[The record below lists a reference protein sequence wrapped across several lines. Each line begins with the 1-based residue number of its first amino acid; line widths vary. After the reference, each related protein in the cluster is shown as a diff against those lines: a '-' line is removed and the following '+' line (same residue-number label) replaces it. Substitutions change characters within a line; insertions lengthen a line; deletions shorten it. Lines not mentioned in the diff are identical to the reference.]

1 MDRVHDE
8 LQELKSETEK
18 LKEECRT
25 KKELSE
31 SLRKAHNEQL
41 VKFMEAKSLIEEQ
54 AQQLNAKSEEIS
66 ELRQICEELKS
77 TLHEKELFLKD
88 LNFANEKLRVEY
100 GERIQKLEG
109 ENKVLVLGLDEATTR
124 TQDWEKKICA
134 GNEEIEGLKRL
145 VLIAEKKCLEAE
157 RKAKA
162 SEELERRENVILKIE
177 DENRNVQDQLK
188 WKSEQFMHL
197 EEAHTRLQDQFQ
209 LSKVEWEHE
218 KVELLDEICSLQ
230 TRLDS
235 QTRISQN
242 LHSQLKMCN
251 QALSHEESRRKIL
264 EVEVFELK
272 SHFENVI
279 LECEE
284 AKSRIENLALQRDE
298 DIAELRN
305 TLGTKESLSKEMEYK
320 ISHLEQEN
328 QELHGSLKEC
338 REVQIKNARGNSLKK
353 LQNKLRGLEQLHSQC
368 SVNLEEKEA
377 EWSFRIEK
385 MTRDVNG
392 YISDLEGKDKEIQEL
407 QMKLEGCH
415 CLLEVRNEEI
425 SVVTMVLK
433 SEFSAV
439 YTKLFDEKAEI
450 EKRNKVREDKILL
463 LREQLERKNSAQS
476 EVDGDL
482 EQEGEEG
489 RFLVK
494 RVECS
499 DRIKHQ
505 ESFMAEEELE
515 RHKKMLNELS
525 NFHACLEEQVVQME
539 SELKRSS
546 KDVSYALE
554 RANCELARKIHLVDQ
569 TKLELQRWK
578 SSVEK
583 AKMYFE
589 ENHKVLKQ
597 EKDSLLGVVKEQDGK
612 IGHLQQQVVLLEST
626 IAANMKAIE
635 ALKQEKEDYYLIA
648 ETKDHS
654 IEKLQ
659 EENAWLKQESTKRE
673 QAQLDAQ
680 KTLAEEEERILEF
693 IKAKDQSIED
703 LSAQA
708 MSMKQDFESSLV
720 SFFSVVT
727 EKQIEINVLN
737 EVLEKAE
744 NLKRFEIQ
752 EKNKTIDELETET
765 NKLRQKL
772 EFQEESL
779 LQSEKQV
786 AKLEEAEN
794 LKELEIQ
801 EKNKSIDELETKTN
815 ELCQK
820 LKFQEES
827 LLHSQKQVAKLEAV
841 LEAHKSETEGLKDR
855 FWSEKGHMEGLVK
868 ELQCEKRCLLEDM
881 MKLSAERED
890 MLIRMEGVCNWIGDF
905 SGEDVDLM
913 DIFGKILQNCDNS
926 NGHAMD
932 LVSDGLSDSRT
943 DGENTHISSSIKN
956 IEERIDKRSPL
967 KALNH

>member
-1 MDRVHDE
+1 MDRVHEE
-8 LQELKSETEK
+8 LHELKSEMEK

-31 SLRKAHNEQL
+31 SLRKAHNEQQ
-41 VKFMEAKSLIEEQ
+41 VKFMEAKSLIEQQ

-77 TLHEKELFLKD
+77 SLHETELFLKD

-109 ENKVLVLGLDEATTR
+109 ENKGLVSALDEATTR

-145 VLIAEKKCLEAE
+145 LFVVEKKCLEAE
-157 RKAKA
+157 QKAKA
-162 SEELERRENVILKIE
+162 SEELGRRENVILKIE

-197 EEAHTRLQDQFQ
+197 KEAHTRLQDQFQ
-209 LSKVEWEHE
+209 LSKVEWENE
-218 KVELLDEICSLQ
+218 KSELFDEICSLQ

-251 QALSHEESRRKIL
+251 QALSHEESKRKIL

-338 REVQIKNARGNSLKK
+338 REVQIKNAGGNSLKK

-368 SVNLEEKEA
+368 SVNLKEKEA
-377 EWSFRIEK
+377 EWSSRIEK
-385 MTRDVNG
+385 MTRDING
-392 YISDLEGKDKEIQEL
+392 YLSDLEGKDKEIQEL

-415 CLLEVRNEEI
+415 CLLEVQNEEI

-433 SEFSAV
+433 SEFSSV

-450 EKRNKVREDKILL
+450 EKRNKAREDKILL
-463 LREQLERKNSAQS
+463 LREQLETKNSAQS
-476 EVDGDL
+476 EVDG
-482 EQEGEEG
+482 EQKGEEG

-499 DRIKHQ
+499 DRIKHE

-515 RHKKMLNELS
+515 RHKKMLDELS

-554 RANCELARKIHLVDQ
+554 RANCELARKIHLVNQ
-569 TKLELQRWK
+569 TKLELRRWK
-578 SSVEK
+578 SSAEK
-583 AKMYFE
+583 AKVYFE
-589 ENHKVLKQ
+589 ENHEVLMQ

-612 IGHLQQQVVLLEST
+612 IGHLQQQVILLEST

-635 ALKQEKEDYYLIA
+635 ALKQEKENYYLIA

-659 EENAWLKQESTKRE
+659 EENAWLKQESAKRE

-693 IKAKDQSIED
+693 IKEKDQRIED

-752 EKNKTIDELETET
+752 EKNKKIDELETET
-765 NKLRQKL
+765 NELRQTL

-779 LQSEKQV
+779 LQSQKQIT
-786 AKLEEAEN
+786 KLEEAEN

-815 ELCQK
+815 ALCQK

-841 LEAHKSETEGLKDR
+841 LETHKSETEGLKDR

-943 DGENTHISSSIKN
+943 DGENTHISSLIKN
-956 IEERIDKRSPL
+956 IEERIDNRSPL

>member
-1 MDRVHDE
+1 
-8 LQELKSETEK
+8 
-18 LKEECRT
+18 
-25 KKELSE
+25 
-31 SLRKAHNEQL
+31 
-41 VKFMEAKSLIEEQ
+41 
-54 AQQLNAKSEEIS
+54 
-66 ELRQICEELKS
+66 
-77 TLHEKELFLKD
+77 
-88 LNFANEKLRVEY
+88 
-100 GERIQKLEG
+100 
-109 ENKVLVLGLDEATTR
+109 
-124 TQDWEKKICA
+124 
-134 GNEEIEGLKRL
+134 
-145 VLIAEKKCLEAE
+145 
-157 RKAKA
+157 
-162 SEELERRENVILKIE
+162 
-177 DENRNVQDQLK
+177 
-188 WKSEQFMHL
+188 
-197 EEAHTRLQDQFQ
+197 
-209 LSKVEWEHE
+209 
-218 KVELLDEICSLQ
+218 
-230 TRLDS
+230 
-235 QTRISQN
+235 
-242 LHSQLKMCN
+242 
-251 QALSHEESRRKIL
+251 
-264 EVEVFELK
+264 
-272 SHFENVI
+272 
-279 LECEE
+279 
-284 AKSRIENLALQRDE
+284 
-298 DIAELRN
+298 
-305 TLGTKESLSKEMEYK
+305 
-320 ISHLEQEN
+320 
-328 QELHGSLKEC
+328 
-338 REVQIKNARGNSLKK
+338 
-353 LQNKLRGLEQLHSQC
+353 
-368 SVNLEEKEA
+368 
-377 EWSFRIEK
+377 
-385 MTRDVNG
+385 MTRDING

-415 CLLEVRNEEI
+415 CLLEVQNEEI

-433 SEFSAV
+433 SEFSSV

-450 EKRNKVREDKILL
+450 EKRNKAREDKILL
-463 LREQLERKNSAQS
+463 LREQLETKNSAQS
-476 EVDGDL
+476 EVDG
-482 EQEGEEG
+482 EQKGEEG

-499 DRIKHQ
+499 DRIKHE

-515 RHKKMLNELS
+515 RHKKMLDELS
-525 NFHACLEEQVVQME
+525 NFHALQKRQKCI
-539 SELKRSS
+539 LK
-546 KDVSYALE
+546 K
-554 RANCELARKIHLVDQ
+554 
-569 TKLELQRWK
+569 TTK
-578 SSVEK
+578 SS
-583 AKMYFE
+583 M
-589 ENHKVLKQ
+589 Q

-612 IGHLQQQVVLLEST
+612 IGHLQQQVILLEST

-635 ALKQEKEDYYLIA
+635 ALKQEKENYYLIA

-659 EENAWLKQESTKRE
+659 DENAWLKQESAKRE

-693 IKAKDQSIED
+693 IKEKDQRIED

-737 EVLEKAE
+737 EALEKAE

-765 NKLRQKL
+765 SELRQRL

-779 LQSEKQV
+779 LQSQKQV
-786 AKLEEAEN
+786 TKLEEAEN
-794 LKELEIQ
+794 LKELEIL
-801 EKNKSIDELETKTN
+801 EKNQSIDELETKTN

-943 DGENTHISSSIKN
+943 DGENTRISSLIKN
-956 IEERIDKRSPL
+956 IEERIDK
-967 KALNH
+967 